1 MASHAGKDGKITV
14 KASGGTATN
23 VASLRSWTL
32 NETSEVIDATVM
44 NPAGVT
50 YRTNVASFRAWE
62 GSASLLWDD
71 AADAGQVLCVP
82 GSTIELVVYPEGADT
97 GDITYTGNAIITAVN
112 KTASYDGLVE
122 MEVTFSGTGAL
133 TAGTAS

>member
-1 MASHAGKDGKITV
+1 MASHAGKEGKITV
-14 KASGGTATN
+14 KNGGSATN

-71 AADAGQVLCVP
+71 ASDAGQALCVP
-82 GSTIELVVYPEGADT
+82 GSTVELVVYPEGAST
-97 GDITYTGNAIITAVN
+97 GDTTYTGDAIITAVN

-133 TAGTAS
+133 TTGTAS